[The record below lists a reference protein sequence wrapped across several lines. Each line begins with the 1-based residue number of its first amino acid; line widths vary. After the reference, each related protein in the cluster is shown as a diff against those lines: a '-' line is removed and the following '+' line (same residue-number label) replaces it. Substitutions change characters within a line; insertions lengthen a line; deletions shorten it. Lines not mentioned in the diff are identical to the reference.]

1 MHRNRTWNLT
11 DTEAVLRT
19 QRNRVLP
26 IAGPSGETPPLPSPP
41 HEPTGV
47 NATAGLF
54 DASVTIT
61 WTDASNNEDGFYV
74 YRNTSNTTT
83 GATLVNSVPAGATS
97 YVDNA
102 TNSGGNAP
110 AEGTTYFY
118 WASSYNLGGESVK
131 SPAASNSTGGV
142 TTVWTTPNA
151 PSGLTATAVSSTQI
165 NLSWTDNS
173 TNETGFEIFRST
185 DGITFSSVTTV
196 GAGVTTYNNTGL
208 SASIQYYY
216 YVTAFNPGD
225 SSLPSN
231 TANTKTFPAAPSGLT
246 ATAVSTTQINL
257 AWTDNSSDETGF
269 IIQQR
274 SPSGSG
280 SWTTIH
286 TTGAGATSYSVTG
299 LTASTN
305 YGFQVA
311 ATRSTAP
318 SGTSAYT
325 AEASATTQ
333 AGSGIPTA
341 TFDIDFTTDPY
352 VGAGGRFARASRG
365 TFVNSSGFIQVAET
379 NLCFQSED
387 LATTWVRD
395 GLQAFGSGST
405 VNAATAPNGTTT
417 ADLVTETSANGQ
429 HGMFSN
435 GNGLNLTYGTQYTIS
450 LYAKKPTSNAREHVS
465 VGIQAGGH
473 GIVVFNLTNGT
484 YTTNAGWA
492 SMTLHSYSIQSV
504 GDGWYRC
511 IVTFSATGSGTT
523 GSGSVRIGPST
534 ASPTNY
540 FGLPSYQG
548 DGVSGVLIWG
558 VQLVAGSSALPY
570 VTTTTV
576 AVGTPRITHN
586 PVTLAPLG
594 LLLEPAATNLCPTS
608 ETTAGVASNTA
619 VTTSDTGPAPDNTNT
634 AELMS
639 EVVANGTHY
648 CTPKNSVSNTA
659 INTNYCYSVFLKRPA
674 ANATQFAAISL
685 LFTTSDRRFTQ
696 VFDLSAG
703 STAGCAT
710 RSRNTPVN
718 TASGIENFGNG
729 WYRCWV
735 SHQSS
740 GTAEPAQVIVQFSD
754 SATPATWVVDTY
766 PSYNVTS
773 AKDLLVWGHQIEASS
788 VPSSY
793 IQNLNAA
800 ASVTRSPD
808 GWNLLGTD
816 MSTIWNQSQGSM
828 VASGRPYTPFTS
840 GGFVRAGVAN
850 SNQNAYFTSST
861 TSGRRP
867 AIRAAAVN
875 YYSGP
880 TGSPTSGE
888 YYKSGYTYNQA
899 TPAFTGFVNGTAGT
913 TITNNLSAVT
923 VDKLELGSRIE
934 NQMGSTTGIGLAA
947 SIYIVERMRYW
958 NTALS
963 NADMS
968 TLTT

>member
-1 MHRNRTWNLT
+1 MGLKPK
-11 DTEAVLRT
+11 AVA
-19 QRNRVLP
+19 RVNGKTVIIP
-26 IAGPSGETPPLPSPP
+26 FPAGDEVAVAPPLPTLP

-47 NATAGLF
+47 TASAGLF
-54 DASVTIT
+54 DVSVNLA
-61 WTDASNNEDGFYV
+61 WTDASTNETGFYV
-74 YRNTSNTTT
+74 YRNTTNTTT
-83 GATLVNSVPAGATS
+83 GATLIATLAAGSTAYT
-97 YVDNA
+97 DNDD
-102 TNSGGNAP
+102 NSGANAP
-110 AEGTTYFY
+110 AEGTTYYY
-118 WASSYNLGGESVK
+118 WVSSYNLAGESAK
-131 SPAASNSTGGV
+131 SPAASNGTGGV
-142 TTVWTTPNA
+142 TTIWMVPAA
-151 PSGLTATAVSSTQI
+151 PTSLSATAVSSSQI
-165 NLSWTDNS
+165 NLAWTDNS
-173 TNETGFEIFRST
+173 NNETGFEIFRST
-185 DGITFSSVTTV
+185 DGIVFSSLATV

-208 SASIQYYY
+208 TASTQYYY
-216 YVTAFNPGD
+216 KVWAFNPGE
-225 SSLPSN
+225 SSSYSN
-231 TANTKTFPAAPSGLT
+231 TAN
-246 ATAVSTTQINL
+246 
-257 AWTDNSSDETGF
+257 
-269 IIQQR
+269 
-274 SPSGSG
+274 
-280 SWTTIH
+280 
-286 TTGAGATSYSVTG
+286 
-299 LTASTN
+299 
-305 YGFQVA
+305 
-311 ATRSTAP
+311 
-318 SGTSAYT
+318 
-325 AEASATTQ
+325 ATTQ
-333 AGSGIPTA
+333 AGAGIPTP
-341 TFDIDFTTDPY
+341 TFEMNFTTDAY
-352 VGAGGRFARASRG
+352 VGAGGRFARSSRG

-379 NLCFQSED
+379 NLCAYSED
-387 LATTWVRD
+387 LSATSGGWVAG
-395 GLQAFGSGST
+395 GLRAFGSGST
-405 VNAATAPNGTTT
+405 VNAAVAPNGTTT
-417 ADLVTETSANGQ
+417 ADLITEDATNGQ
-429 HGMFSN
+429 HGTYSN
-435 GNGLNLTYGTQYTIS
+435 GNSLNLTFGTQYTIS
-450 LYAKKPTSNAREHVS
+450 LYAKKPASNGRDHVS
-465 VGIQAGGH
+465 VGVAAGGT
-473 GIVVFNLTNGT
+473 GLVVFNLTNGT
-484 YTTNAGWA
+484 YTMNAGWA
-492 SMTLHSYSIQSV
+492 SMTLHSYSIQSA

-523 GSGSVRIGPST
+523 GTGSIRIGPST
-534 ASPTNY
+534 ASPTNF
-540 FGLPSYQG
+540 FGFPSYQG

-570 VTTTTV
+570 ATTTTT
-576 AVGTPRITHN
+576 APVGTPRITHD

-594 LLLEPAATNLCPTS
+594 LLLEPQATNLCPTS

-648 CTPKNSVSNTA
+648 CNPKNSVSNTA

-674 ANATQFAAISL
+674 ANATQFAALSL

-800 ASVTRSPD
+800 ASVTRNAD

-816 MSTIWNQSQGSM
+816 MATIWNQSQGSM
-828 VASGRPYTPFTS
+828 VASGRPYTPFTNS
-840 GGFVRAGVAN
+840 GFVRVGVGGAN
-850 SNQNAYFTSST
+850 SNTYFTSVIN
-861 TSGRRP
+861 SGRRP
-867 AIRAAAVN
+867 TIRVAAAN
-875 YYSGP
+875 YFSGP

-888 YYKSGYTYNQA
+888 YYKSGYAYNQA

-913 TITNNLSAVT
+913 TLTNSLSAVT
-923 VDKLELGSRIE
+923 VDRLELGSRIE
-934 NQMGSTTGIGLAA
+934 SSMSSGTNIGTA
-947 SIYIVERMRYW
+947 SSPYIIERFRYW

-963 NADMS
+963 NADMV